1 MTKEQTKKR
10 IEELTKEI
18 NEHNYYYYVL
28 SNPLISDFDFDKL
41 LEELVKLENDF
52 PEYRDVNSPS
62 QRVGGEITKEFKQ
75 IRHKYPM
82 LSLGNTYSFDDV
94 REFDERVRKA
104 LPYMRDD
111 FEYVCELKYDGLSI
125 GLTYV
130 NGILKHA
137 VTRGDGEQGDDVT
150 ANVRTIKSIPLTLH
164 GTDFPDEFEIRG
176 EIIMPRKSFQRLN
189 SEREEI
195 GESPF
200 ANPRNAASGSLKMQD
215 PKEVSKRGLDCFL
228 YYLPGENLP
237 FNTHFENLKNAG
249 NWGFKISGYMKK
261 CLNIEDVL
269 DYIRELDRKR
279 KKLDFDVDGVVI
291 KVNSLHQQE
300 MLGFTAKSPRWA
312 IAYKY
317 KAERV
322 STKLLSVDFQVGRTG
337 AVTPVA
343 NLEPVQLAGTTVKR
357 ATLHNADQIE
367 KLDLHYGDYV
377 FVEKGGEI
385 IPKIIGADEVKRN
398 LPEAKKYQYIS
409 NCPECDTVLIR
420 KEGEVIHYC
429 PNELGCPPQIKGK
442 LEHFISR
449 KAMNIESLGEG
460 KIEILYDKNLVR
472 SIAGLYE
479 LTFEKLLGL
488 EKEYFLE
495 DQNKTRIVKFREK
508 TVANILKGIE
518 DSKKAPFERVLFA
531 IGIRYVGETVAKKL
545 ALHYRNIDALMNAGF
560 DDLLNVEEIGNK
572 IAESII
578 AFFSNVQN
586 RELILRL
593 KNYGIRFKIDEAAYS
608 PVSNKLKGNSFVVS
622 GVFTKYSRDRIKKI
636 IEKNGGKNVSSISS
650 KTNYLLAGDNM
661 GPEKKKKAASLNI
674 PVITEDDF
682 LKMLE

>member
-10 IEELTKEI
+10 IEELTREI

-41 LEELVKLENDF
+41 LEELIKLENDF

-82 LSLGNTYSFDDV
+82 LSLSNTYSYDDV

-104 LPYMRDD
+104 IPNMRDD

-176 EIIMPRKSFQRLN
+176 EIIMPHKSFQRLN

-195 GESPF
+195 GEPPF

-228 YYLPGENLP
+228 YYLLRENLP

-343 NLEPVQLAGTTVKR
+343 NLEPVQLAGTIVKR

-367 KLDLHYGDYV
+367 KLGLHYGDYV

-409 NCPECDTVLIR
+409 SCPECDTVLIR
-420 KEGEVIHYC
+420 KEGEAIHYC
-429 PNELGCPPQIKGK
+429 PNESGCPPQIKGK

-545 ALHYRNIDALMNAGF
+545 ALYYRNIDALMDAGF

-636 IEKNGGKNVSSISS
+636 IEENGGKNASSISS

-682 LKMLE
+682 LKML

>member
-1 MTKEQTKKR
+1 
-10 IEELTKEI
+10 
-18 NEHNYYYYVL
+18 
-28 SNPLISDFDFDKL
+28 
-41 LEELVKLENDF
+41 
-52 PEYRDVNSPS
+52 
-62 QRVGGEITKEFKQ
+62 
-75 IRHKYPM
+75 M
-82 LSLGNTYSFDDV
+82 LSLSNTYSYDDV

-104 LPYMRDD
+104 IPNMRDD

-176 EIIMPRKSFQRLN
+176 EIIMPHKSFQRLN

-195 GESPF
+195 GEPPF

-228 YYLPGENLP
+228 YYLLRENLP

-343 NLEPVQLAGTTVKR
+343 NLEPVQLAGTIVKR

-367 KLDLHYGDYV
+367 KLGLHYGDYV

-409 NCPECDTVLIR
+409 SCPECDTVLIR
-420 KEGEVIHYC
+420 KEGEAIHYC
-429 PNELGCPPQIKGK
+429 PNESGCPPQIKGK

-545 ALHYRNIDALMNAGF
+545 ALYYRNIDALMDAGF

-636 IEKNGGKNVSSISS
+636 IEENGGKNASSISS

-682 LKMLE
+682 LKML